1 MNPTTIKDVIGDQ
14 SEERLHLQKDKRI
27 IERDGLAHW
36 RRFIDNDLVKVTM
49 GVRRSGKTT
58 FTHQLLGGRDYAFV
72 NFDDERLASL
82 GTEDLDRVLG
92 ALYGHYGDFENLL
105 IDEVQNVHGWE
116 LFVNRLQRVGK
127 RVFVTGS
134 NANLLGMELATHL
147 TGRAV
152 QMEMMPFSFREYL
165 TWNGVDAGGSSTRA
179 RARLKRSL
187 EDYIK
192 VGGFPEVVRN
202 PDISGE
208 FLPSLYSSIITK
220 DIVARRGI
228 RFVRTFR
235 EMATTLLSSVST
247 LMTYNRVKGAHG
259 LKSVHTAKNY
269 VDFLAEAYLL
279 RTLDRFSP
287 KPKEIANSPKKV
299 YAIDTGMVNALSVSS
314 SKDRGRLIENVA
326 FLHLTRRRALD
337 PLMSLFYWADYQGHE
352 VDFVI
357 RRAKRVE
364 GLVQVTHASG
374 PDEISTR
381 ETRGLIKA
389 ARLLRC
395 RDLRI
400 VTWDFE
406 GELTRE
412 GRVFVCVPLWKWLLE

>member
-1 MNPTTIKDVIGDQ
+1 MNPTRIKDVIGDQ
-14 SEERLHLQKDKRI
+14 SEERLRLQKDKRI
-27 IERDGLAHW
+27 IDRDGLAHW

-58 FTHQLLGGRDYAFV
+58 FTHQLLDGRDYAFV

-82 GTEDLDRVLG
+82 GTEDLDRVLEG
-92 ALYGHYGDFENLL
+92 LYGHYGDFKNLL
-105 IDEVQNVHGWE
+105 IDEAQNVYGWE
-116 LFVNRLQRVGK
+116 LFVNRLQRAGK

-147 TGRAV
+147 TGRVV

-165 TWNGVDAGGSSTRA
+165 TWNGVDAKALSTRG
-179 RARLKRSL
+179 RARLKESL
-187 EDYIK
+187 LNYIR
-192 VGGFPEVVRN
+192 VGGFPEVVRA
-202 PDISGE
+202 PDISGDY
-208 FLPSLYSSIITK
+208 LPSLYASIITK

-228 RFVRTFR
+228 RFVKTFR
-235 EMATTLLSSVST
+235 EMATTLLSTTST
-247 LMTYNRVKGAHG
+247 LMTYNRVKAAHA

-269 VDFLAEAYLL
+269 VDFLVNAYILQL
-279 RTLDRFSP
+279 LDRYSP
-287 KPKEIANSPKKV
+287 RPREVANSPKKV

-314 SKDRGRLIENVA
+314 SEDRGRLIENVA
-326 FLHLTRRRALD
+326 FLHLTRRKALD
-337 PLMSLFYWADYQGHE
+337 PLMTLFYWADYQGHE

-357 RRAKRVE
+357 RRAKSVE

-381 ETRGLIKA
+381 ETRGLVKA
-389 ARLLRC
+389 ARQLGC

-400 VTWDFE
+400 VTWDYE
-406 GELTRE
+406 GEVTKE
-412 GRVFVCVPLWKWLLE
+412 GRMVVCVPLWKWLLE